1 MDQKKLA
8 RWLKVII
15 IGVGICGLVVFL
27 LIVPAYGQSIA
38 YDYPEFAYCYWPWLI
53 FLWVAA
59 LPCYAA
65 LVLAWKVA
73 VNIGN
78 DRSFSVENANL
89 LRKVSYLAAGDSAF
103 FFVGNVVLLFMS
115 MSHPGIT
122 LMSLIIVFFG
132 IAVAVASA
140 ALSHLITKAA
150 VLQEDSDLTI

>member
-122 LMSLIIVFFG
+122 LMSLIVVFFG